1 MGILKGQVALI
12 TGGSSG
18 IGEGIAHAFA
28 QEGADLAIIA
38 RNPLR
43 LERAASKLREHGVR
57 VLTFSADV
65 RDESKIHEVVRE
77 IISTF
82 DGIDIL
88 VNSAGTGRYAPVAEM
103 DLDDWRT
110 VIETNLT
117 GTFICCKAVMPHMM
131 ERRKGRIINISSVAG
146 KIGFATG
153 SAYCASK
160 WGVIGFSRSLAA
172 EAKPYNICVDVICPG
187 TVDTPFPHSPA
198 ASKLM
203 LEVED
208 VVKAVMFLLSLPE
221 RARVEDIVMHPNV

>member
-1 MGILKGQVALI
+1 MGILDGQVALI

-18 IGEGIAHAFA
+18 IGEGIARAFA
-28 QEGADLAIIA
+28 QEGADLALVA
-38 RNPLR
+38 RNPIK
-43 LERAASKLREHGVR
+43 LERVASDLKKLGAR

-65 RDESKIHEVVRE
+65 RNERKIQEVVRE
-77 IISTF
+77 VISTL
-82 DGIDIL
+82 DKIDIL
-88 VNSAGTGRYAPVAEM
+88 VNSAGTGRYASVAEM
-103 DLDDWRT
+103 DLEDWKT

-131 ERRKGRIINISSVAG
+131 ERKGGRIINISSVAG

-160 WGVIGFSRSLAA
+160 WGVIGLSRSLAV
-172 EAKPYNICVDVICPG
+172 EAKPYNIRVDVLCPG

-198 ASKLM
+198 ASKVM

-208 VVKAVMFLLSLPE
+208 VVQAVMFLLSLPE
-221 RARVEDIVMHPNV
+221 RARVEDIVMHPNA